1 MLIGDEW
8 CEKVNHLK
16 DICRCRYSYTSV
28 EDMYDFCMTKCR
40 LKERCGFM
48 RTPFVYKYN
57 VPGLGLIS
65 ERGFEELKTCI
76 VAFTDV
82 PECGYRHTYNII
94 FDKFNTFFVK
104 DFKDGN
110 LITTRN
116 MIEAKHFT
124 SDKECDDAME
134 YIVNNKNPF
143 TMVVVEYKGNDIT
156 SECVHYPNRHWDCNG
171 QLLPSMMHRSVKE
184 WHKEHDKNI
193 Y

>member
-1 MLIGDEW
+1 MIDKEW
-8 CEKVNHLK
+8 CEKVNYLK
-16 DICRCRYSYTSV
+16 DMCRCRYAYTSV

-65 ERGFEELKTCI
+65 EHGFEKLITCI

-82 PECGYRHTYNII
+82 PERDYRHTYDII

-124 SDKECDDAME
+124 SDKECDDVME

-143 TMVVVEYKGNDIT
+143 TMVVVEYKGNEIS
-156 SECVHYPNRHWDCNG
+156 SECVHYPNKHWSINEC
-171 QLLPSMMHRSVKE
+171 LMPSLMNKSVKE